1 VLNFIVMRLI
11 MNTAQ
16 TSSGIGTL
24 LRTIIRALFL
34 SGAFCFGF
42 ALDARAGELAASPP
56 MGWNSWDAYGFTI
69 DEAAFKANSAV
80 LAQLKIHGW
89 QYAVIDEGW
98 YMKNPSG
105 ADVKAQDFQL
115 DEHGLLIP
123 AVNRFPSA
131 ANENGL
137 RPLADWI
144 HRHGLKL
151 GIHIL
156 RGIPRAAARANSPIA
171 ASSFRTSDAAD
182 VADTCP
188 WDEGNYGVRDNAA
201 GQAYYDSMF
210 RLYAAWNID
219 FVKVDCISNLPYRP
233 TEIRQ
238 IATAIRHA
246 GRPMVLSL
254 SPGPTDISHA
264 EEVGHYAQ
272 MWRISNDVW
281 DGWTFRHD
289 TPGVDFPAG
298 ILAAFDALALWSSHA
313 QPGHWPDADMLPVG
327 MLAPSPGWGE
337 ARASRLTTDEQQTQ
351 FVLWAIAR
359 SPLILGSNL
368 TKLDGRTR
376 SLITNQMLIDLNQGA
391 WTSRPVTH
399 LPAGYDNV
407 RIWVASP
414 LHSGSGDKIVAVFNL
429 GSQPTT
435 VRAPWKILGLESPR
449 MTVSNLLTGE
459 RVGRNEPVEI
469 RLSAHASMV
478 YRLH

>member
-1 VLNFIVMRLI
+1 

-16 TSSGIGTL
+16 TDPGPRAG
-24 LRTIIRALFL
+24 LRTAIQGLFL
-34 SGAFCFGF
+34 SGALCCGF
-42 ALDARAGELAASPP
+42 AHDVQGEVLAASPP

-69 DEAAFKANSAV
+69 DEAAFKANSVV
-80 LAQLKIHGW
+80 LAQLKDHGW

-105 ADVKAQDFQL
+105 GDVETQQFQL

-131 ANENGL
+131 ANSTGL
-137 RPLADWI
+137 RSLAGWI

-151 GIHIL
+151 GIHIV
-156 RGIPRAAARANSPIA
+156 RGIPKAAVRANLPIA
-171 ASSFRTSDAAD
+171 ASTFRTTDAAD

-188 WDEGNYGVRDNAA
+188 WDDGNYGVRDNAA

-238 IATAIRHA
+238 IAAAIRHA

-264 EEVGHYAQ
+264 EEVGRYAQ
-272 MWRISNDVW
+272 MWRISNDIW
-281 DGWTFRHD
+281 DGWSFEHSK
-289 TPGVDFPAG
+289 PGGDFPAG
-298 ILAAFDALALWSSHA
+298 IVAAFDALALWVPHA
-313 QPGHWPDADMLPVG
+313 RPGHWPDADMLPVG
-327 MLAPSPGWGE
+327 MLAPNPGWGE
-337 ARASRLTTDEQQTQ
+337 ARASRLTPDEQQTQ

-368 TKLDGRTR
+368 TQLDERTR
-376 SLITNQMLIDLNQGA
+376 SLITNQRLIDINQGA
-391 WTSRPVTH
+391 WTSHPVTD
-399 LPAGYDNV
+399 LPADYVNV
-407 RIWVASP
+407 RVWTASP
-414 LHSGSGDKIVAVFNL
+414 LHSRRGDIIVAVFNL
-429 GSQPTT
+429 GSKPTA
-435 VRAPWKILGLESPR
+435 VRPPWKMPGLGSPR
-449 MTVSNLLTGE
+449 VAVFDVLTGV
-459 RVGRNEPVEI
+459 RIAKDKIVEVQ
-469 RLSAHASMV
+469 LAAHGSAV